1 MAFTAARVTSL
12 SDTDRDRLINDS
24 LEKINAGNT
33 FPFKEGLTDD
43 QKKNT
48 FKKWIQAYL
57 IDGYAFGISKDGLLV
72 SLFVGKIESNVF
84 KSLYAFFGKDAG
96 ASRAYLYDND
106 WHNTLKS
113 FLQSQTSL
121 FTNFE
126 TINIENSPLASY
138 NQAVI
143 DAGKY
148 TLNIEENVKENI
160 KTNKPV
166 IFLLGLDE
174 IDLKNLE
181 QAFVVYIGHHG
192 DLNAQH
198 ADIILPSPAY
208 TEKTS
213 TFMNIEGRVIQTSR
227 CHNPLGEA
235 KEEWKIFRVLSDLM
249 NCDLQFNNL
258 NDVRKH
264 LIDNNKNFLRIN

>member
-24 LEKINAGNT
+24 LEKINAGST

-43 QKKNT
+43 QKKNI

-57 IDGYAFGISKDGLLV
+57 LDGYAFGISKDGLLV
-72 SLFVGKIESNVF
+72 SLFVGRIESNSF
-84 KSLYAFFGKDAG
+84 KSLYAFFGKDSG

-106 WHNTLKS
+106 WHSTLKT
-113 FLQSQTSL
+113 FLQSQSSL

-148 TLNIEENVKENI
+148 TLNIEENVKETTDGVTYD
-160 KTNKPV
+160 KRR
-166 IFLLGLDE
+166 
-174 IDLKNLE
+174 
-181 QAFVVYIGHHG
+181 
-192 DLNAQH
+192 
-198 ADIILPSPAY
+198 
-208 TEKTS
+208 TS
-213 TFMNIEGRVIQTSR
+213 YS
-227 CHNPLGEA
+227 
-235 KEEWKIFRVLSDLM
+235 
-249 NCDLQFNNL
+249 
-258 NDVRKH
+258 
-264 LIDNNKNFLRIN
+264 